1 MNFHLKLYLN
11 KDKIWD
17 REWCLH
23 LKLLIAIAI
32 IPAMEMLVKLVVIA
46 NGLNQ
51 MAAAHAYVVL
61 KIMYQLG
68 QQIVELKIQLMKFK
82 LRKNLSS
89 ES

>member
-1 MNFHLKLYLN
+1 
-11 KDKIWD
+11 
-17 REWCLH
+17 
-23 LKLLIAIAI
+23 
-32 IPAMEMLVKLVVIA
+32 MEMLVKLVVIA